1 MNEQIRKIQARINAY
16 VWETD
21 LQAMSWVWRFLVRA
35 LRFSYVIARD
45 FAAGQL
51 NLHAMGLV
59 YTTLLS
65 LVPLLAVS
73 FSVLKMFG
81 VHNQVGPLLHDF
93 LAPLGAKGDE
103 LAGNVINFVENV
115 DVGVLGTIGLGMLIY
130 TAVSLLQKIEGAF
143 NHVWRIEGLRRF
155 GPRFGNYMSVI
166 LFGPLLVVGALG
178 ITASV
183 LNASL
188 VRRLAAIEPFGSLI
202 VGAGK
207 LVPYLLVWIAFTI
220 VYVFVPNTRVR
231 LGAGATGALV
241 AGVAWQSAGWG
252 FATFIASS
260 ARYAAIYSSFAILIL
275 FLIWLYLNWLI
286 LLLGAQIAFYVQNPR
301 YLTIKPVRVVL
312 SNRLKERLA
321 LGIMYLIAGS
331 HHHNRPPWTLQRL
344 IEHLD
349 LPAGPNLSLL
359 QLLREEGFISE
370 TGDDPPAYLPARDIA
385 TLELRAVLGAV
396 RAAEEKRFPPLG
408 PSAPELAPVE
418 AVLAR
423 AGAAVNGAL
432 AGMTLRDL
440 VAEESQGGG
449 SGTDRGGAIS

>member
-1 MNEQIRKIQARINAY
+1 MNEQIGKLQARINAF

-21 LQAMSWVWRFLVRA
+21 LQTLSRGWRFLVHA
-35 LRFSYVIARD
+35 LRFCYVITRD
-45 FAAGQL
+45 FAAGHL

-73 FSVLKMFG
+73 FSVLKIFG
-81 VHNQVGPLLHDF
+81 VHNEVEPLLYDF
-93 LAPLGAKGDE
+93 LDPLGEKGDE
-103 LAGNVINFVENV
+103 VAGNVITFVENV
-115 DVGVLGTIGLGMLIY
+115 DVGVLGTVGLGLLIY
-130 TAVSLLQKIEGAF
+130 TVITLLQKIEGAF
-143 NHVWRIEGLRRF
+143 NYVWRIEALRRF
-155 GPRFGNYMSVI
+155 GHRFGNYMSVI

-183 LNASL
+183 LNTSL
-188 VRRLAAIEPFGSLI
+188 VRQLAAIEPFGSLI
-202 VGAGK
+202 VFASK

-220 VYVFVPNTRVR
+220 VYVFVPNTRVKFA
-231 LGAGATGALV
+231 AGSTGALV
-241 AGVAWQSAGWG
+241 AGIAWQSAGWG

-301 YLTIKPVRVVL
+301 YLTIKPVDVVL

-321 LGIMYLIAGS
+321 LGIMYLIASS

-344 IEHLD
+344 IVYLD
-349 LPAGPNLSLL
+349 LPAGPIVSLLSLL
-359 QLLREEGFISE
+359 RGEGFITE
-370 TGDDPPAYLPARDIA
+370 TGEDPPSFLPARDIA
-385 TLELRAVLGAV
+385 TLELRTLLEAV

-408 PSAPELAPVE
+408 PSAPELASVE
-418 AVLAR
+418 AVVER
-423 AGAAVNGAL
+423 VGAAVDTTL
-432 AGMTLRDL
+432 AGATLRDL
-440 VAEESQGGG
+440 VVATKSGEG
-449 SGTDRGGAIS
+449 SDSGR